1 MIAIVSMML
10 TVGHQGALAQTS
22 LKINNHKKEN
32 KMTVEQN
39 KQTVIRFNKE
49 FFEKGNMDITKEVF
63 AENFVNHSAPPNSPT
78 DVGPMVK
85 FVTAL
90 HHGFSDISVEIQEI
104 FGEGDKVCVR
114 KTITATHTG
123 EFMGKPATGKKIV
136 MHIMDIEML
145 KDGKITDR
153 WNLSDFPQVL
163 QTLYFSSKL
172 APGMPG

>member
-1 MIAIVSMML
+1 MKPIIMSIALLIL
-10 TVGHQGALAQTS
+10 TLGYQNVQAQS
-22 LKINNHKKEN
+22 SKNNNKPKTEN

-39 KQTVIRFNKE
+39 KQIVIRFNDE
-49 FFEKGNMDITKEVF
+49 FFEKGNTDIIKELF

-78 DVGPMVK
+78 DAGPMVK
-85 FVTAL
+85 FVMGL
-90 HHGFSDISVEIQEI
+90 HHGFSEISVQILDI

-136 MHIMDIEML
+136 INIFDIEVL

-153 WNLSDFPQVL
+153 WNSSDFPQVL
-163 QTLYFSSKL
+163 QSL
-172 APGMPG
+172 

>member
-1 MIAIVSMML
+1 MKKIIISIVAITL
-10 TVGHQGALAQTS
+10 TLGNHNAHAQS
-22 LKINNHKKEN
+22 SKKIDNHKKEN

-39 KQTVIRFNKE
+39 KQVVIRFNKE
-49 FFEKGNMDITKEVF
+49 FFEKGNTDITKEVF

-90 HHGFSDISVEIQEI
+90 HHGFSDISVEILEI
-104 FGEGDKVCVR
+104 FGEGNKVCVR

-136 MHIMDIEML
+136 INIFDIEVL
-145 KDGKITDR
+145 KDGKITER
-153 WNLSDFPQVL
+153 WNSSDFPQIL
-163 QTLYFSSKL
+163 QTL
-172 APGMPG
+172 

>member
-1 MIAIVSMML
+1 MKKIIVPIALLIL
-10 TVGHQGALAQTS
+10 TVGYQNAQAQSST
-22 LKINNHKKEN
+22 NNNKPKMEN

-39 KQTVIRFNKE
+39 KQIVIRFNNE
-49 FFEKGNMDITKEVF
+49 FFEKGNTDIIKEVF

-78 DVGPMVK
+78 DAGPIVK
-85 FVTAL
+85 FVMGL
-90 HHGFSDISVEIQEI
+90 HHGFSDISVQILDI

-136 MHIMDIEML
+136 INIFDIEVL

-153 WNLSDFPQVL
+153 WNSSDFPQVL
-163 QTLYFSSKL
+163 QSL
-172 APGMPG
+172 

>member
-1 MIAIVSMML
+1 MKKVIVMVSIIF
-10 TVGHQGALAQTS
+10 TIGYQNAQAQS
-22 LKINNHKKEN
+22 SKNINNHKKEN
-32 KMTVEQN
+32 KMNVEQN
-39 KQTVIRFNKE
+39 KQVVIRFNNE
-49 FFEKGNMDITKEVF
+49 FFGKGNMDITKEVF

-153 WNLSDFPQVL
+153 WNLSDFPQIL
-163 QTLYFSSKL
+163 QSL
-172 APGMPG
+172 

>member
-1 MIAIVSMML
+1 MKKSIITIAIL
-10 TVGHQGALAQTS
+10 TLSLGYQNTQAQTS
-22 LKINNHKKEN
+22 RNNNKPKMEN

-39 KQTVIRFNKE
+39 KQVVIKFNNE
-49 FFEKGNMDITKEVF
+49 FFGKGNMDITKEVF

-90 HHGFSDISVEIQEI
+90 HHGFSNISVNIQEI

-114 KTITATHTG
+114 KTITGTHTG
-123 EFMGKPATGKKIV
+123 EFMGKPATGKTIV
-136 MHIMDIEML
+136 INIFDIEML

-153 WNLSDFPQVL
+153 WNSSDFPQVL
-163 QTLYFSSKL
+163 QSL
-172 APGMPG
+172 